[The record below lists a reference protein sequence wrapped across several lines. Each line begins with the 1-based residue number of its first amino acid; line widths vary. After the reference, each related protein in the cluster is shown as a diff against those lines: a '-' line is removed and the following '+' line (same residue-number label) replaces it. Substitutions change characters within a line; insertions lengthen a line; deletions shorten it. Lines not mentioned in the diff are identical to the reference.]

1 MNLDPDVL
9 FRRSLCGVAVALLA
23 AASVGTT
30 VAAQS
35 YGQPYYDAER
45 DVMVTP
51 RLNAPSASIDAVP
64 GMSVTDPSVELIV
77 RNGRLISGPYTIRVE
92 HGAKLTLVVQADTA
106 DALRLDGYN
115 LATPLYPGQPVMLS
129 FTAEQPGRF
138 VYRLASSGRELG
150 VLEVAPPST
159 AARR

>member
-1 MNLDPDVL
+1 MNV
-9 FRRSLCGVAVALLA
+9 RRHPYTGRTRSCLAAALLA
-23 AASVGTT
+23 ASCVGTT

-35 YGQPYYDAER
+35 YGQPYYDAVR

-51 RLNAPSASIDAVP
+51 SLNAPSARVDAAP
-64 GMSVTDPSVELIV
+64 TLSVTDPSVELVV
-77 RNGRLISGPYTIRVE
+77 RNGQLISGPYTIRVE
-92 HGAKLTLVVQADTA
+92 HGAKLTLVVQSDTA
-106 DALRLDGYN
+106 DALRVDGYN

-138 VYRLASSGRELG
+138 VYRLARSGRELG

-159 AARR
+159 AAMR